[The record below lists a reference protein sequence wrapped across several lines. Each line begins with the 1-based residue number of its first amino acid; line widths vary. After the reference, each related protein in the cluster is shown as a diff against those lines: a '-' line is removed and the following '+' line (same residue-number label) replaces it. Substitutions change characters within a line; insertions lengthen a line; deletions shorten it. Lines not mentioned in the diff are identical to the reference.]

1 MAGLTRKA
9 LVAEDSLPG
18 RVALEKLLNALGFQ
32 VLFAGSG
39 REAISLFIE
48 NADTALILMDIRM
61 PNLNG
66 IKATQEIRL
75 SGGAAGMK
83 VPIVGISAADAPE
96 VRRECLASG
105 MNDLLAKPLDPRR
118 LVETIRR
125 LVPA

>member
-83 VPIVGISAADAPE
+83 VPIVESRPP
-96 VRRECLASG
+96 
-105 MNDLLAKPLDPRR
+105 MR
-118 LVETIRR
+118 LRCAGNAWHR
-125 LVPA
+125 A